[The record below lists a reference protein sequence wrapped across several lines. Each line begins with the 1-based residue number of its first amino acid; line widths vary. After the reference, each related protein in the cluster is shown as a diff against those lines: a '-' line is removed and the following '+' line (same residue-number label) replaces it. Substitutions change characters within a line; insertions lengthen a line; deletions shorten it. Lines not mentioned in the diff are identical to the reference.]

1 MIFCTFAL
9 ECLKRKMMTP
19 IQMVDLEQQYLRLK
33 PEIDAA
39 IQRVL
44 DSTAFIQ
51 GSPVRD
57 FEEQLAHYT
66 GSKYVISCG
75 SGTDALLA
83 ALMAL
88 GVGAGDEVI
97 TVPFTFIATV
107 EVISLLGAKPVFV
120 DVCEENF
127 NMDVR
132 QLDAAITPKT
142 KAIIP
147 VHLYGQCA
155 NMEPIL
161 KVANKHNISV
171 IEDACQSLGSVY
183 TFSDG
188 TKKQAGTIG
197 TIGCTSFFP
206 SKNLGGYGDGGALM
220 TDDDALAERLR
231 AICRHGSK
239 ERYHHQYVGLNSRLD
254 TLQAAILQVKLRHLD
269 DFIVARQKAATY
281 YQENLQNIKGLRL
294 PEASSYSTHTYHQ
307 YTLKVDSNS
316 RDNLRKCLSDKQ
328 IPTAIYYPVPAHLQS
343 AYQYLNYREGDFP
356 VSERLCK
363 EVISLPMHT
372 EMTTEQLQFITQTIV
387 NCPL

>member
-1 MIFCTFAL
+1 
-9 ECLKRKMMTP
+9 MTP
-19 IQMVDLEQQYLRLK
+19 IQMVDLKQQYLRLK

-57 FEEQLAHYT
+57 FEERLAQYT
-66 GSKYVISCG
+66 GSKHVISCG

-83 ALMAL
+83 ALMSL
-88 GVGAGDEVI
+88 GIGVGDEVV

-120 DVCEENF
+120 DVCEESF

-132 QLDAAITPKT
+132 QLEAAITPKT

-161 KVANKHNISV
+161 NIANKHNISV
-171 IEDACQSLGSVY
+171 IEDACQALGSVY
-183 TFSDG
+183 SFSDG

-197 TIGCTSFFP
+197 SIGCTSFFP

-220 TDDDALAERLR
+220 TDDDVLAEKLR

-239 ERYHHQYVGLNSRLD
+239 ERYHHQYIGLNSRLD
-254 TLQAAILQVKLRHLD
+254 TLQAAILQVKLQHLN

-281 YQENLQNIKGLRL
+281 YQENLLNIKGLRL
-294 PEASSYSTHTYHQ
+294 PETLSYSTHTFHQ
-307 YTLKVDSNS
+307 YTLKVDSNC
-316 RDNLRKCLSDKQ
+316 RDNIRKYLSDKQ
-328 IPTAIYYPVPAHLQS
+328 IPTSVYYPVPAHLQP

-363 EVISLPMHT
+363 EVLSLPMHT

>member
-1 MIFCTFAL
+1 
-9 ECLKRKMMTP
+9 MMTP
-19 IQMVDLEQQYLRLK
+19 IQMVDLKQQYLRLK

-57 FEEQLAHYT
+57 FEERLAQYT
-66 GSKYVISCG
+66 GSKHVISCG

-83 ALMAL
+83 ALMSL
-88 GVGAGDEVI
+88 GIGVGDEVV

-120 DVCEENF
+120 DVCEESF

-132 QLDAAITPKT
+132 QLEAAITPKT

-161 KVANKHNISV
+161 NIANKHNISV
-171 IEDACQSLGSVY
+171 IEDACQALGSVY
-183 TFSDG
+183 SFSDG

-197 TIGCTSFFP
+197 SIGCTSFFP

-220 TDDDALAERLR
+220 TDDDVLAEKLR

-239 ERYHHQYVGLNSRLD
+239 ERYHHQYIGLNSRLD
-254 TLQAAILQVKLRHLD
+254 TLQAAILQVKLQHLN

-281 YQENLQNIKGLRL
+281 YQENLLNIKGLRL
-294 PEASSYSTHTYHQ
+294 PETLSYSTHTFHQ
-307 YTLKVDSNS
+307 YTLKVDSNC
-316 RDNLRKCLSDKQ
+316 RDNIRKYLSDKQ
-328 IPTAIYYPVPAHLQS
+328 IPTSVYYPVPAHLQP

-363 EVISLPMHT
+363 EVLSLPMHT

>member
-1 MIFCTFAL
+1 
-9 ECLKRKMMTP
+9 MTP
-19 IQMVDLEQQYLRLK
+19 IQMVDLKQQYLRLK

-57 FEEQLAHYT
+57 FEERLAQYT
-66 GSKYVISCG
+66 GSKHVISCG

-83 ALMAL
+83 ALMSL
-88 GVGAGDEVI
+88 GIGVGDEVV

-120 DVCEENF
+120 DVCEKSF

-132 QLDAAITPKT
+132 QLEAAITPKT

-161 KVANKHNISV
+161 NIANKHNISV
-171 IEDACQSLGSVY
+171 IEDACQALGSVY
-183 TFSDG
+183 SFSNG

-220 TDDDALAERLR
+220 TDDDVLAEKLR

-239 ERYHHQYVGLNSRLD
+239 ERYHHQYIGLNSRLD
-254 TLQAAILQVKLRHLD
+254 TLQAAILQVKLQHLN

-281 YQENLQNIKGLRL
+281 YQENLLNIKGLRL
-294 PEASSYSTHTYHQ
+294 PETLSYSTHTFHQ
-307 YTLKVDSNS
+307 YTLKVDSNC
-316 RDNLRKCLSDKQ
+316 RDNIRKYLSDKQ
-328 IPTAIYYPVPAHLQS
+328 IPTSVYYPVPAHLQP

-363 EVISLPMHT
+363 EVLSLPMHT

>member
-1 MIFCTFAL
+1 
-9 ECLKRKMMTP
+9 MTP
-19 IQMVDLEQQYLRLK
+19 IQMVDLKQQYLRLK

-57 FEEQLAHYT
+57 FEERLAQYT
-66 GSKYVISCG
+66 GSKHVISCG

-83 ALMAL
+83 ALMSL
-88 GVGAGDEVI
+88 GIGVGDEVV

-120 DVCEENF
+120 DVCEESF

-132 QLDAAITPKT
+132 QLEAAITPKT

-161 KVANKHNISV
+161 DIANKHNISV
-171 IEDACQSLGSVY
+171 IEDVCQALGSVY
-183 TFSDG
+183 SFSDG

-220 TDDDALAERLR
+220 TDDDVLAEKLR

-239 ERYHHQYVGLNSRLD
+239 ERYHHQYIGLNSRLD
-254 TLQAAILQVKLRHLD
+254 TLQAAILQVKLQHLN

-281 YQENLQNIKGLRL
+281 YQENLLNIKGLRL
-294 PEASSYSTHTYHQ
+294 PETLSYSTHTFHQ
-307 YTLKVDSNS
+307 YTLKVDSNC
-316 RDNLRKCLSDKQ
+316 RDNIRKYLSDKQ
-328 IPTAIYYPVPAHLQS
+328 IPTSVYYPVPAHLQP

-363 EVISLPMHT
+363 EVLSLPMHT
-372 EMTTEQLQFITQTIV
+372 EMTTEQLQFITQIIV

>member
-1 MIFCTFAL
+1 
-9 ECLKRKMMTP
+9 MMTP
-19 IQMVDLEQQYLRLK
+19 IQMVDLKQQYLRLK

-57 FEEQLAHYT
+57 FEERLAQYT
-66 GSKYVISCG
+66 GSKHVISCG

-83 ALMAL
+83 ALMSL
-88 GVGAGDEVI
+88 GIGVGDEVV

-120 DVCEENF
+120 DVCEESF

-132 QLDAAITPKT
+132 QLEAAITPKT

-161 KVANKHNISV
+161 NIANKHNISV
-171 IEDACQSLGSVY
+171 IEDACQALGSVY
-183 TFSDG
+183 SFSDG

-220 TDDDALAERLR
+220 TDDDVLAEKLR

-239 ERYHHQYVGLNSRLD
+239 ERYHHQYIGLNSRLD
-254 TLQAAILQVKLRHLD
+254 TLQAAILQVKLQHLN
-269 DFIVARQKAATY
+269 DFIVARQKAVTY
-281 YQENLQNIKGLRL
+281 YQENLLNIKGLRL
-294 PEASSYSTHTYHQ
+294 PETLSYSTHTFHQ
-307 YTLKVDSNS
+307 YTLKVDSNC
-316 RDNLRKCLSDKQ
+316 RDNIRKYLSDKQ
-328 IPTAIYYPVPAHLQS
+328 IPTSVYYPVPAHLQP
-343 AYQYLNYREGDFP
+343 AYQYLNFREGDFP

-363 EVISLPMHT
+363 EVLSLPMHT

>member
-1 MIFCTFAL
+1 
-9 ECLKRKMMTP
+9 MMTP
-19 IQMVDLEQQYLRLK
+19 IQMVDLKQQYLRLK

-57 FEEQLAHYT
+57 FEERLAQYT
-66 GSKYVISCG
+66 GSKHVISCG

-83 ALMAL
+83 ALMSL
-88 GVGAGDEVI
+88 GIGVGDEVV

-120 DVCEENF
+120 DVCEESF

-132 QLDAAITPKT
+132 QLEAAITPKT

-161 KVANKHNISV
+161 NIANKHNISV
-171 IEDACQSLGSVY
+171 IEDACQALGSVY
-183 TFSDG
+183 SFSDG

-220 TDDDALAERLR
+220 TDDDVLAEKLR

-239 ERYHHQYVGLNSRLD
+239 ERYHHQYIGLNSRLD
-254 TLQAAILQVKLRHLD
+254 TLQAAILQVKLQHLN
-269 DFIVARQKAATY
+269 DFIVARQKVATY
-281 YQENLQNIKGLRL
+281 YQENLLNIKGLRL
-294 PEASSYSTHTYHQ
+294 PETLSYSTHTFHQ
-307 YTLKVDSNS
+307 YTLKVDSNC
-316 RDNLRKCLSDKQ
+316 RDNIRKYLSDKQ
-328 IPTAIYYPVPAHLQS
+328 IPTSVYYPVPAHLQP

-363 EVISLPMHT
+363 EVLSLPMHT

>member
-1 MIFCTFAL
+1 
-9 ECLKRKMMTP
+9 MTP
-19 IQMVDLEQQYLRLK
+19 IQMVDLKQQYLRLK
-33 PEIDAA
+33 PEMDAA

-51 GSPVRD
+51 GSPVRE
-57 FEEQLAHYT
+57 FEEQLAQYV
-66 GSKYVISCG
+66 GSKHIISCG

-83 ALMAL
+83 ALMSL

-107 EVISLLGAKPVFV
+107 EVIALLGAKPVFV
-120 DVCEENF
+120 DVCEESF

-132 QLDAAITPKT
+132 QLEAAITPKT

-161 KVANKHNISV
+161 NIANKYNISV
-171 IEDACQSLGSVY
+171 IEDACQALGSVY

-188 TKKQAGTIG
+188 TKKQAGTMG
-197 TIGCTSFFP
+197 VIGCTSFFP

-220 TDDDALAERLR
+220 TDDDKLADKLR

-254 TLQAAILQVKLRHLD
+254 TLQAAILQVKLQHLD
-269 DFIVARQKAATY
+269 DFIIARQKAAAY
-281 YQENLQNIKGLRL
+281 YQENLRNIKGLRL
-294 PEASSYSTHTYHQ
+294 PETSSFTTHTYHQ
-307 YTLKVDSNS
+307 FTLKLDSDC
-316 RDNLRKCLSDKQ
+316 RDNVRKYLVDKQ
-328 IPTAIYYPVPAHLQS
+328 IPTAVYYPVPAHLQP
-343 AYQYLNYREGDFP
+343 AYQYLNYCEGDFP

-363 EVISLPMHT
+363 EVLSLPMHT

>member
-1 MIFCTFAL
+1 
-9 ECLKRKMMTP
+9 MTP
-19 IQMVDLEQQYLRLK
+19 IQMVDLKQQYLRLK

-57 FEEQLAHYT
+57 FEERLAQYT
-66 GSKYVISCG
+66 GSKHVISCG

-83 ALMAL
+83 ALMSL
-88 GVGAGDEVI
+88 GIGVGDEVI

-120 DVCEENF
+120 DVCEESF

-132 QLDAAITPKT
+132 QLEAAITPKT

-161 KVANKHNISV
+161 NIANKHNISV
-171 IEDACQSLGSVY
+171 IEDACQALGSVY
-183 TFSDG
+183 SFSDG

-220 TDDDALAERLR
+220 TDDDVLAEKLR

-239 ERYHHQYVGLNSRLD
+239 ERYHHQYIGLNSRLD
-254 TLQAAILQVKLRHLD
+254 TLQAAILQVKLQHLN

-281 YQENLQNIKGLRL
+281 YQENLLNIKGLRL
-294 PEASSYSTHTYHQ
+294 PETLSYSTHTFHQ
-307 YTLKVDSNS
+307 YTLKVDSNC
-316 RDNLRKCLSDKQ
+316 RDNIRKYLSDKQ
-328 IPTAIYYPVPAHLQS
+328 IPTSVYYPVPAHLQP

-363 EVISLPMHT
+363 EVLSLPMHT
-372 EMTTEQLQFITQTIV
+372 EMTTEQLQFITQIIV

>member
-1 MIFCTFAL
+1 
-9 ECLKRKMMTP
+9 MTP
-19 IQMVDLEQQYLRLK
+19 IQMVDLKQQYLRLK

-39 IQRVL
+39 IQSVL

-51 GSPVRD
+51 GSPVRE
-57 FEEQLAHYT
+57 FEENLSQYT
-66 GSKYVISCG
+66 GSKHVVSCG

-88 GVGAGDEVI
+88 GIGADDEVI

-107 EVISLLGAKPVFV
+107 EAIALLGAKPVFM
-120 DVCEENF
+120 DVCADSF
-127 NMDVR
+127 NMDVH
-132 QLDAAITPKT
+132 QLEAAITPKT

-155 NMEPIL
+155 DMEQIL
-161 KVANKHNISV
+161 DIAKKHNISV
-171 IEDACQSLGSVY
+171 IEDACQALGAVY

-188 TKKQAGTIG
+188 TKKQAGTMG

-206 SKNLGGYGDGGALM
+206 SKNLGGYGDGGALI
-220 TDDDALAERLR
+220 TDDDSLAEKLR

-239 ERYHHQYVGLNSRLD
+239 ERYHHQYIGLNSRLD
-254 TLQAAILQVKLRHLD
+254 TLQAAILQVKLQHLD
-269 DFIVARQKAATY
+269 EFIEARQRAALY
-281 YQENLQNIKGLRL
+281 YEAELSRIPQLTL
-294 PEASSYSTHTYHQ
+294 PFHSEYSTHTFHQ
-307 YTLKVDSNS
+307 FTIKVNAQS
-316 RDNLRKCLSDKQ
+316 RDDMRKYLSDKQ
-328 IPTAIYYPVPAHLQS
+328 IPTAIYYPVPAHLQP

-356 VSERLCK
+356 VSERLCR
-363 EVISLPMHT
+363 EVLSLPIHT